1 MTKTLRIVLALG
13 IASMTGLSFANAADE
28 KPAADQPKCCAKA
41 AEKGEACKHEC
52 CVKAKAAGE
61 VCKECAPAK
70 KEEAPAA
77 P

>member
-13 IASMTGLSFANAADE
+13 IASMMGLSFATAGE
-28 KPAADQPKCCAKA
+28 QKPAVEQPKCCAKA

-61 VCKECAPAK
+61 VCKECMPAK
-70 KEEAPAA
+70 KEEAPKA